1 MSATDKPGA
10 DSKTGPDTDLEQPFI
25 SHLVELR
32 QRLVYMVFAV
42 LAVFIVA
49 FPFANDIYTY
59 LADPLMKHL
68 PEGTSMIATDVASPF
83 LTPFK
88 LTLVL
93 AIFVSMPWVLY
104 QLWGFIAPGL
114 YANERRL
121 VLPLVASSTI
131 LYYLG
136 MAFAYYVVFPLM
148 FGFFVSVAPDGVA
161 VMTDIS
167 KYLDFVLK
175 LFFAFGVAFEVPV
188 ATVLLVITGMTT
200 PDKLAEK
207 RPYMIVGVFVLA
219 MLLTPP
225 DVISQTLLAVPVLAL
240 FELGIL
246 AARFVTRNKV
256 DEYADP
262 EPDPGSPGG
271 PAGPSGP
278 AGPTGGN
285 KPQPGTAQPGV
296 AHPGAAEAAA
306 AGLAALNAPIDA
318 DASTANAND
327 MARDMASEEQ
337 LQADADAQQG
347 AQQGE
352 HPDEE
357 DEDGWEEGDDE
368 LDAAIA
374 EEDALNEAAE
384 HAQHGGQTMEAEPG
398 IDWDDIPGRFTDE
411 GLDEELDL
419 MDGDLDDSPVTTKA
433 EQPSQ
438 SVQTESAATASSNA
452 ATTPQETGDSASN
465 ASAAAPDT
473 GSDTGSDN
481 GSTTGTA
488 TRDASELF
496 TILASNTE
504 PDPDNPGLTIPRSF
518 GVWQLPAKAAGKRY
532 RFGHYPARGKD
543 LEREFGKVKLVKLFT
558 ARNAAKTH
566 ADQLN

>member
-1 MSATDKPGA
+1 MSQTDKPAA
-10 DSKTGPDTDLEQPFI
+10 DNDAGTDLEQPFI

-42 LAVFIVA
+42 LAIFIVA

-59 LADPLMKHL
+59 LAEPLMRHL

-93 AIFVSMPWVLY
+93 AIFVSMPWILY

-121 VLPLVASSTI
+121 VLPLVASSTL

-136 MAFAYYVVFPLM
+136 MAFAYFAVFPLI
-148 FGFFVSVAPDGVA
+148 FGFFVSVAPEGVA

-188 ATVLLVITGMTT
+188 ATVLLVITGITT

-207 RPYMIVGVFVLA
+207 RPYMIVGVFILA

-246 AARFVTRNKV
+246 AARFVIRNKV

-262 EPDPGSPGG
+262 QPDPDPGSN
-271 PAGPSGP
+271 PSGTP
-278 AGPTGGN
+278 PTGN

-306 AGLAALNAPIDA
+306 AGLAALNTPIDA
-318 DASTANAND
+318 DANPADHSAIT
-327 MARDMASEEQ
+327 SEEQ
-337 LQADADAQQG
+337 HQADADLH
-347 AQQGE
+347 QGE
-352 HPDEE
+352 YSDDEE
-357 DEDGWEEGDDE
+357 DEDDWEEGDDE

-374 EEDALNEAAE
+374 EQDALDEANEAAHTGDATE
-384 HAQHGGQTMEAEPG
+384 TDPP
-398 IDWDDIPGRFTDE
+398 IDWDDAPGRFTDE

-419 MDGDLDDSPVTTKA
+419 MDGDLDADLAKPTKPVEPK
-433 EQPSQ
+433 
-438 SVQTESAATASSNA
+438 
-452 ATTPQETGDSASN
+452 PQDSADSQPE
-465 ASAAAPDT
+465 AGPDHPT
-473 GSDTGSDN
+473 SRPIGDP
-481 GSTTGTA
+481 
-488 TRDASELF
+488 SELF

-504 PDPDNPGLTIPRSF
+504 QDPDNPGLTIPRSF
-518 GVWQLPAKAAGKRY
+518 GVWQLPANTVGKRY
-532 RFGHYPARGKD
+532 RFGNYPARGKD
-543 LEREFGKVKLVKLFT
+543 LEREFGKVKLIKLYT
-558 ARNAAKTH
+558 ARAAAKTH

>member
-1 MSATDKPGA
+1 MSQTDKTEA
-10 DSKTGPDTDLEQPFI
+10 DADLEQPFI

-42 LAVFIVA
+42 LAVFIIA

-59 LADPLMKHL
+59 LADPLMKQL
-68 PEGTSMIATDVASPF
+68 PEGASMIATDVASPF

-93 AIFVSMPWVLY
+93 AIFVSMPWILY

-121 VLPLVASSTI
+121 VLPLVASSTL

-136 MAFAYYVVFPLM
+136 MAFAYFAVFPLI

-200 PDKLAEK
+200 PDALAEK

-225 DVISQTLLAVPVLAL
+225 DVISQTLLAVPVLLL

-246 AARFVTRNKV
+246 AARFVIRNRV

-262 EPDPGSPGG
+262 DPDPGSGSS
-271 PAGPSGP
+271 SGN
-278 AGPTGGN
+278 A
-285 KPQPGTAQPGV
+285 PQPGSAQPGV
-296 AHPGAAEAAA
+296 SHPGAAEAAA
-306 AGLAALNAPIDA
+306 AGLAALNTPIDA
-318 DASTANAND
+318 DPAPTTDTGIAT
-327 MARDMASEEQ
+327 EEQ
-337 LQADADAQQG
+337 HQAEADQHHHHYSG
-347 AQQGE
+347 D
-352 HPDEE
+352 DEE
-357 DEDGWEEGDDE
+357 DDWEEGNDE

-374 EEDALNEAAE
+374 EQDALDAAADNTE
-384 HAQHGGQTMEAEPG
+384 TDPPA
-398 IDWDDIPGRFTDE
+398 DWDDGPGRLTED
-411 GLDEELDL
+411 GPDEEPDL
-419 MDGDLDDSPVTTKA
+419 MDSDPDASSPKSTKSNPGNIDDSRIDA
-433 EQPSQ
+433 
-438 SVQTESAATASSNA
+438 
-452 ATTPQETGDSASN
+452 D
-465 ASAAAPDT
+465 AAP
-473 GSDTGSDN
+473 
-481 GSTTGTA
+481 A
-488 TRDASELF
+488 PVRDATDLF

-518 GVWQLPAKAAGKRY
+518 GVWQLPAKVSGKRY
-532 RFGHYPARGKD
+532 RFGNYPARGKD
-543 LEREFGKVKLVKLFT
+543 LEREFGKVKLIKLYT
-558 ARNAAKTH
+558 ARTAARTH